1 MITLEHI
8 TTSFGHRLIL
18 DDISLVFPE
27 RSITAITGK
36 SGAGK
41 TTLLGIISGLQNPDR
56 GKVYYLGKNILRW
69 GDIRRS
75 IYRNRVI
82 GFVFQ
87 FFNLLP
93 DMTSYQNIVYPARI
107 SIFRSGNDID
117 TSARELIRELGIE
130 EISDNYPT
138 TLSGGERQRVAI
150 ARAIINHPKI
160 ILADEPTGNL
170 DDHSAK
176 GIISLFKK
184 LRDEQGMTIIAV
196 THDPR
201 IVEIADAQYHL
212 QNAKLVALKTPRGLK
227 AAVKKKESAKK
238 MTPVKK
244 KTVSGKKIKGKR

>member
-1 MITLEHI
+1 
-8 TTSFGHRLIL
+8 
-18 DDISLVFPE
+18 
-27 RSITAITGK
+27 
-36 SGAGK
+36 
-41 TTLLGIISGLQNPDR
+41 LQNPDR
-56 GKVYYLGKNILRW
+56 GKVYYKGKNILRW

-75 IYRNRVI
+75 KYRNRVI

-107 SIFRSGNDID
+107 SLFRSGNDID

-150 ARAIINHPKI
+150 ARAIINKPKM

-170 DDHSAK
+170 DDHSARQ
-176 GIISLFKK
+176 IIALFKK
-184 LRDEQGMTIIAV
+184 LRDEHGMTIIVV

-201 IVEIADAQYHL
+201 IVEMADAQYHL
-212 QNAKLVALKTPRGLK
+212 VNAKLTAMKTIRAAKAGTEKKTAKKTAKKTP
-227 AAVKKKESAKK
+227 A
-238 MTPVKK
+238 KK
-244 KTVSGKKIKGKR
+244 KTGSR

>member
-18 DDISLVFPE
+18 DDISLEFPE
-27 RSITAITGK
+27 RTISAITGK

-56 GKVYYLGKNILRW
+56 GKVFYKGKNILRW

-75 IYRNRVI
+75 KYRNRVI

-107 SIFRSGNDID
+107 SLFRSGNDID

-130 EISDNYPT
+130 EIADNYPT

-150 ARAIINHPKI
+150 ARAIINKPKM

-170 DDHSAK
+170 DDHSARQ
-176 GIISLFKK
+176 ILSLFKK
-184 LRDEQGMTIIAV
+184 LRDEHGMTIIVV

-201 IVEIADAQYHL
+201 IVEMADAQYHL
-212 QNAKLVALKTPRGLK
+212 VNAKLTALKTLRPSKTGNEK
-227 AAVKKKESAKK
+227 KVTKKAVKKA
-238 MTPVKK
+238 PVKK
-244 KTVSGKKIKGKR
+244 KTGRK